1 MSWIKFIYC
10 KPCILSPLKDFC
22 ASNKGQRQTYKS
34 VSNFLCALHK
44 EHRQIPQT
52 KGTSLLPCVCVGSVN
67 SVVSDSFRF
76 YGLQPAKLLCPWD
89 SLSKN
94 TGVGSHAL
102 LQGILPI
109 HGSNPSLLHCWW
121 IFYHWAPPS
130 MREAEMIQPSHLCIH
145 GTAHLR
151 AGVGR
156 KAVFPSPFYWGPRF
170 GTVLL

>member
-109 HGSNPSLLHCWW
+109 QGSNQSLPHCREILYHLNHQGSLARIWKQPKHPS
-121 IFYHWAPPS
+121 
-130 MREAEMIQPSHLCIH
+130 AED
-145 GTAHLR
+145 G
-151 AGVGR
+151 
-156 KAVFPSPFYWGPRF
+156 
-170 GTVLL
+170 